1 MEVEKS
7 NEAIE
12 AIEKSSV
19 PTSSNPSS
27 DTKRVSLDQDTK
39 QRPKEI
45 VKPSTSNVNE
55 AIAQKTDEDQSKSIV
70 EVEESNK
77 AIEKISAPTSS
88 SAKSAITTA
97 SNVSKDEMVTDQDI
111 VTDEKTN
118 PDQTSNPPSDTKRR
132 PKEIVK
138 PSTSN
143 VNEAIAQKTDEDQSK
158 SIVEVEESNK
168 AIEKI
173 SAPTSSSAKSA
184 ITTASNV
191 SKDEMVTDQDIVT
204 DEKINPDQTSNP
216 PSDTKRRPEEM
227 VKPSTSNFNEATAQD
242 TDKMVTDQVMVTDQ
256 DDNDEKTTPDQ
267 ASNPSSD
274 AKRISLDKDTKQRS
288 VEMVEPSNSNVIV
301 ATAQDTDDKMVTDQV
316 DNDEKTNPPSDAKWI
331 RFDEDIKQRSKEM
344 VEPSN
349 SNVIVATAQDTDE
362 DQSKSISEVEKS
374 NEAIEKS
381 SVPTLSKS

>member
-1 MEVEKS
+1 MELEKS

-55 AIAQKTDEDQSKSIV
+55 AIAQ
-70 EVEESNK
+70 N
-77 AIEKISAPTSS
+77 
-88 SAKSAITTA
+88 
-97 SNVSKDEMVTDQDI
+97 
-111 VTDEKTN
+111 
-118 PDQTSNPPSDTKRR
+118 
-132 PKEIVK
+132 
-138 PSTSN
+138 
-143 VNEAIAQKTDEDQSK
+143 TDEDQSK

-216 PSDTKRRPEEM
+216 PSD
-227 VKPSTSNFNEATAQD
+227 
-242 TDKMVTDQVMVTDQ
+242 
-256 DDNDEKTTPDQ
+256 
-267 ASNPSSD
+267 
-274 AKRISLDKDTKQRS
+274 AKRIRLDEDTKQRL
-288 VEMVEPSNSNVIV
+288 
-301 ATAQDTDDKMVTDQV
+301 V
-316 DNDEKTNPPSDAKWI
+316 DNLDLFLTFLKRNH
-331 RFDEDIKQRSKEM
+331 FDGLIFL
-344 VEPSN
+344 N
-349 SNVIVATAQDTDE
+349 FHLLT
-362 DQSKSISEVEKS
+362 
-374 NEAIEKS
+374 
-381 SVPTLSKS
+381 